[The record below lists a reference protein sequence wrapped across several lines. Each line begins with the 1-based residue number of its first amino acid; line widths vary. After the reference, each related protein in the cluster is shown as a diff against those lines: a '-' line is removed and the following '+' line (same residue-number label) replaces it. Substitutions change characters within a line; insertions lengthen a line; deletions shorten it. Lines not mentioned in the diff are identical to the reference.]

1 MPTVIAPAMS
11 AWTLSANTLILVLSM
26 IGSGVMSGIGFYLQ
40 IPSAARVGSDA
51 LTAGHE
57 FPFEVAVRGDI

>member
-26 IGSGVMSGIGFYLQ
+26 IGSGVMSEIGFDYKFLRPRALARTRLQ
-40 IPSAARVGSDA
+40 RVMS
-51 LTAGHE
+51 
-57 FPFEVAVRGDI
+57 FRSR